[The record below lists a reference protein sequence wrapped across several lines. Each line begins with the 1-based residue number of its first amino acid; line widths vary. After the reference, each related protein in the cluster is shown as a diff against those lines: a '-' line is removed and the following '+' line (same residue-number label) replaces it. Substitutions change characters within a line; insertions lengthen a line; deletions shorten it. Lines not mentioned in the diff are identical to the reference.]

1 MHLLKVGGVSSARC
15 HTHRLLDWCS
25 HGRALLGRSGG
36 GGGVQMCRWVETGRG
51 VVYPQRTVAMTTG
64 GWSMTGVRVHSML
77 RDGGHCLERWSSRGY
92 GMVRRREREWS
103 WV

>member
-1 MHLLKVGGVSSARC
+1 MA
-15 HTHRLLDWCS
+15 
-25 HGRALLGRSGG
+25 
-36 GGGVQMCRWVETGRG
+36 
-51 VVYPQRTVAMTTG
+51 TG